1 MNRKIF
7 LYTSV
12 EITKAKLLSENL
24 KSEEEEGEKRGKR
37 KIVVAL
43 AMPIFARC
51 EIAVLHFSSRL
62 LQCNFTLRKMKIE
75 NN

>member
-24 KSEEEEGEKRGKR
+24 KSEEGEKRGKR

-43 AMPIFARC
+43 AMPILPD
-51 EIAVLHFSSRL
+51 VK
-62 LQCNFTLRKMKIE
+62 LQCIAKVAFFFSVLLYVKWK
-75 NN
+75 

>member
-24 KSEEEEGEKRGKR
+24 KSEEGEKRGKR

-43 AMPIFARC
+43 AMPILPD
-51 EIAVLHFSSRL
+51 VK
-62 LQCNFTLRKMKIE
+62 LQCIAKVAFFFSVLLYVK
-75 NN
+75 

>member
-24 KSEEEEGEKRGKR
+24 KSEEVGEKRGKR

-43 AMPIFARC
+43 AMPILPD
-51 EIAVLHFSSRL
+51 VK
-62 LQCNFTLRKMKIE
+62 LQCIAKVAFFFSIVAVQFYFT
-75 NN
+75 

>member
-24 KSEEEEGEKRGKR
+24 KSEEEGEKRGKR

-43 AMPIFARC
+43 AMPILPDVKLQFC
-51 EIAVLHFSSRL
+51 IFL
-62 LQCNFTLRKMKIE
+62 LGCCGAILLYVK
-75 NN
+75 

>member
-43 AMPIFARC
+43 AMPILPD
-51 EIAVLHFSSRL
+51 VK
-62 LQCNFTLRKMKIE
+62 LQCIAKVAFFFSIVAVQILLYVK
-75 NN
+75 

>member
-24 KSEEEEGEKRGKR
+24 KSEEGEKRGKR

-43 AMPIFARC
+43 AMPILPD
-51 EIAVLHFSSRL
+51 VK
-62 LQCNFTLRKMKIE
+62 LQCIAKVAFFFSVVAVQFYFT
-75 NN
+75 

>member
-43 AMPIFARC
+43 AMPILPD
-51 EIAVLHFSSRL
+51 VK
-62 LQCNFTLRKMKIE
+62 LQCKAKVAFFFSVLLYVK
-75 NN
+75 